1 MKLEDKMLLELLW
14 LSVLGI
20 NVVPLGLYILY
31 MKRIAENKPWNIRID
46 CDYEPSVSVII
57 PTYEEEATIRR
68 KLDNIVEVDYPKEK
82 MEIIIVDSASKD
94 KTVDL
99 TQEWSKEHPGIKT
112 QIIRQT
118 KRRGMVNALNE
129 ALRHARGEV
138 FVKTDAD
145 CLWLK
150 DSLKNALKYI
160 ADPQVGSVAGL
171 HIIQA
176 CRETSSVKTERTY
189 REFYKWL
196 RIGESKLYSTVLYE
210 GELMLVKWEI
220 LDKIG
225 FDEEIGGDD
234 VPTAL
239 RVAEQGYRAIT
250 AEDAYFVEQTP
261 YTWKEKF
268 RQKTRRGRH
277 VFQAL
282 WKYKYLIYKEKT
294 AFHRLILPFETYIY
308 VFNPFVTILLVILSM
323 AMVTRYP
330 WLLLF
335 ALFLSISRV
344 REMFVTHIV
353 NSCIMVLA
361 MLMEAGGKGKVTW
374 QKIEEIRE
382 TKSPTNV
389 YG

>member
-1 MKLEDKMLLELLW
+1 MLLELLW
-14 LSVLGI
+14 LTVLGI
-20 NVVPLGLYILY
+20 NVVPFGLYILY
-31 MKRIAENKPWNIRID
+31 MKRIAKNKPWNIRID
-46 CDYEPSVSVII
+46 PNYEPNVSVVI

-68 KLDNIVEVDYPKEK
+68 KLDNVAEVNYPKEK

-94 KTVDL
+94 RTVKL
-99 TQEWSKEHPGIKT
+99 AQEWSREHPEIKM
-112 QIIRQT
+112 QIICQT
-118 KRRGMVNALNE
+118 ERRGMVNALNE
-129 ALRHARGEV
+129 ALKHMHRDI

-145 CLWLK
+145 CFWLK
-150 DSLKNALKYI
+150 DSLKKALKYI
-160 ADPQVGSVAGL
+160 ADPQVGSVASL
-171 HIIQA
+171 HIIEA
-176 CRETSSVKTERTY
+176 SRETSSVKTEKTY

-210 GELMLVKWEI
+210 GELMLVKKEI

-239 RVAEQGYRAIT
+239 RMAEQGYRAIT

-282 WKYKYLIYKEKT
+282 WKYKYLIWKKKT

-308 VFNPFVTILLVILSM
+308 VVNPFVTIMLAILSV
-323 AMVTRYP
+323 AMIARYP
-330 WLLLF
+330 WILLF
-335 ALFLSISRV
+335 ALFLLIGKI
-344 REMFVTHIV
+344 REMFVTHFV
-353 NSCIMVLA
+353 NNWIMILA
-361 MLMEAGGKGKVTW
+361 MSMEAKGKEKLTW
-374 QKIEEIRE
+374 HKIKEIRE
-382 TKSPTNV
+382 
-389 YG
+389 

>member
-1 MKLEDKMLLELLW
+1 MLLELLW
-14 LSVLGI
+14 LTVLVI
-20 NVVPLGLYILY
+20 NVVPFGLYILY
-31 MKRIAENKPWNIRID
+31 MKRIAKNKPWNIRID
-46 CDYEPSVSVII
+46 CDYEPDVSVVI

-68 KLDNIVEVDYPKEK
+68 KLNNIAQVDYPKEK

-99 TQEWSKEHPGIKT
+99 AQEWLKEHSEIKT
-112 QIIRQT
+112 QIVCQSER
-118 KRRGMVNALNE
+118 KGMVNALNE
-129 ALRHARGEV
+129 GLKHMRGEV

-150 DSLKNALKYI
+150 GSLKNALKYM

-171 HIIQA
+171 HIIEA
-176 CRETSSVKTERTY
+176 GRETSSVRTERIY
-189 REFYKWL
+189 REFYRWL

-210 GELMLVKWEI
+210 GELMLVKREI

-239 RVAEQGYRAIT
+239 RMAEQGYRAIT
-250 AEDAYFVEQTP
+250 AEDAYFIEQTP

-268 RQKTRRGRH
+268 RQKTRRARH

-282 WKYKYLIYKEKT
+282 WKYKYLIFKKKT
-294 AFHRLILPFETYIY
+294 AFHKLILPFETYIY
-308 VFNPFVTILLVILSM
+308 IINPFISILLVILSVAM
-323 AMVTRYP
+323 AARYP

-335 ALFLSISRV
+335 APILLIRRV
-344 REMFVTHIV
+344 REMFVTYFV
-353 NSCIMVLA
+353 NSWIMLLA
-361 MLMEAGGKGKVTW
+361 MLMEVRGKEVTW
-374 QKIEEIRE
+374 RKIEEIRE
-382 TKSPTNV
+382 
-389 YG
+389 YA